1 MLGQNEQQKD
11 WTDWRF
17 PEYGSGKNILRNR
30 QIRDNRLQL
39 ETAKK
44 ISKDWSFWQHHKTEA
59 DNFLSDT

>member
-44 ISKDWSFWQHHKTEA
+44 ISKD
-59 DNFLSDT
+59 